1 MIRNFLA
8 RSVRFTFGAVATM
21 FVLLLAAQS
30 GKAQTYAPLFDCAW
44 GPKGCTVPNNTPKPI
59 APEGFGDRQNSWA
72 WSMAW
77 YNGNLLV
84 GTARSE
90 QCVTDL
96 SQHLILPTEPYPP
109 KDPDISCPED
119 PTQPEPNLLL
129 AGAEIWSFNPS
140 TATWTMVFQ
149 SPLTVPVPNT
159 SPTLMVP
166 PDIGFRDM
174 FIYEEANGT
183 EALYVGGCSSVEI
196 HPGVPGGRLL
206 RSTDGV
212 NFAPV
217 PQDAGT
223 FLGNLGNAC
232 FRGMETLNG
241 QFFAM
246 AVDWKGQGTV
256 IQSPTPWLGD
266 NTFQQISSPVTPAY
280 EIGIFNNLLYVT
292 FVNRETGFSVGY
304 TKPDS
309 GFTTWPANLLSTLP
323 YSYTTVLPN
332 GGYLTP
338 YGDPIALSMQV
349 YDGDLYV
356 GGDGVRNGVP
366 LADQGAE
373 LFRIHTDNTWDLIT
387 GTSRST
393 PAGQKN
399 SLSGLG
405 IGFSWFLNQHM
416 WRMAIHDSRLY
427 VGTFDESVLLRY
439 DTGASAWEP
448 EFGFDLW
455 WTQDGTYFSQVDQ
468 QGFGDPYN
476 MGVRTMVSTPI
487 GLFLGSANPFYG
499 LNVYKGS
506 NTTPDVLT
514 SSGTLSGSADAVQP
528 NPPLH
533 VQVEGAPSGV
543 LLSWDAPPAGAQQY
557 HIFRRSYDPIDVNI
571 AGVGDSNVAYDAN
584 NRWDEIGVTDK
595 LTYADSAASLLGRY
609 AYQIKSDNG
618 QGLLSEYS
626 NFVIYPSAAPAM
638 KFSDAWEA
646 LNKLV
651 VGGKFVDPAT
661 RDQLSALLQQAEAD
675 AATGD
680 YTKLLALWNS
690 VKTNAGADFSNP
702 KDARELE
709 LTLSRLS
716 KRAQL
721 VVSGKLSADALGAGQ
736 PAANPGTPNQL
747 NCTQGSGTGP
757 NITDLVC
764 TQPTTGPGG
773 TTYSSASVTVN
784 GPYWA
789 NNRYTNNNVE
799 YYIYEPGTPTPATAP
814 VILFLHGY
822 AAFATS
828 DYQAWIN
835 QMVQKGFVVVWVA
848 YQNSLT
854 STFADYPA
862 NAEAAW
868 TDALYRLQNYTWE
881 PHVRPKLVNG
891 VPQTLIVGHSFG
903 GWITG
908 WLAGAAS
915 TAVPSFPVPLGLV
928 MIEPASLGLL
938 PPINFAGI
946 SPATKMVIVSSDQDN
961 VACSADG
968 VNIFESTTQVPAAQK
983 NYLFFNSDLTG
994 TPNQVGNHYYP
1005 ATYGYKDTAAVDNR
1019 DFYVTYKLS
1028 VAAATCVFG
1037 GTNCNVFLGNG
1048 SAEQLTMGTWTN
1060 GTPINPMSYYADP
1073 TTLPAI
1079 PGCSTTPSASAKSST
1094 P

>member
-1 MIRNFLA
+1 MIRSVLSSKI
-8 RSVRFTFGAVATM
+8 RSFSTGVAAG
-21 FVLLLAAQS
+21 LLLLVAAQC
-30 GKAQTYAPLFDCAW
+30 GMAQSTYAPLFRSNW
-44 GPKGCTVPNNTPKPI
+44 KGI

-90 QCVTDL
+90 QCITDL
-96 SQHLILPTEPYPP
+96 SQHLVDPSYPYPP
-109 KDPDISCPED
+109 KDPDIQCAAIED
-119 PTQPEPNLLL
+119 LMLQ
-129 AGAEIWSFNPS
+129 AEIWSFNPTS
-140 TATWTMVFQ
+140 GVWTMVFQ
-149 SPLTVPVPNT
+149 SPLTIPVPGSN
-159 SPTLMVP
+159 PAYMVP

-174 FIYEEANGT
+174 FVFEEATGD
-183 EALYVGGCSSVEI
+183 EALYVGGCSSQAI

-217 PQDAGT
+217 PQDPGT
-223 FLGNLGNAC
+223 FMAALDNTC
-232 FRGMETLNG
+232 FRGMQTLNG

-256 IQSPTPWLGD
+256 IQSATPWLGD
-266 NTFQQISSPVTPAY
+266 NTFEQISSPVTPAY

-292 FVNRETGFSVGY
+292 FVNQA
-304 TKPDS
+304 PDS
-309 GFTTWPANLLSTLP
+309 GFSVAYTNATGPLP
-323 YSYTTVLPN
+323 YTYTTVLPS
-332 GGYLTP
+332 GGYKTP
-338 YGDPIALSMQV
+338 DADPIALSMAV

-356 GGDGVRNGVP
+356 GGDGVRRGVP

-416 WRMAIHDSRLY
+416 WRMAVHDSRLY

-439 DTGASAWEP
+439 EKGASAWADEY
-448 EFGFDLW
+448 GFDLW
-455 WTQDGTYFSQVDQ
+455 WTQDGAYFSQVDQ
-468 QGFGDPYN
+468 QGFEDGYN
-476 MGVRTMVSTPI
+476 MGVRTMVSTPY
-487 GLFLGSANPFYG
+487 GLFLGSANPFFG
-499 LNVYKGS
+499 LKVYKGVS
-506 NTTPDVLT
+506 TTPDVLP
-514 SSGTLSGSADAVQP
+514 SSGTLSGSGDAVQP
-528 NPPLH
+528 NPPMH

-543 LLSWDAPPAGAQQY
+543 LLSWDAPSGGAQQY
-557 HIFRRSYDPIDVNI
+557 HIFRRSYDPIDVTI
-571 AGVGDSNVAYDAN
+571 AGVGDSSATYDASS
-584 NRWDEIGVTDK
+584 RWDEIGVTDK
-595 LTYADSAASLLGRY
+595 LTFADASASLLGRY

-618 QGLLSEYS
+618 QGALSEYS
-626 NFVIYPSAAPAM
+626 NFVIYPTAAPAM
-638 KFSDAWEA
+638 KFSDVSEE

-651 VGGKFVDPAT
+651 VGGKFTDPAT
-661 RDQLSALLQQAEAD
+661 RDQLLGLLRQAETD
-675 AATGD
+675 AAKGD
-680 YTKLLALWNS
+680 YTKLLALWSS
-690 VKTNAGADFSNP
+690 VKNDAAADFSNP
-702 KDARELE
+702 KDARALE
-709 LTLSRLS
+709 LALSRLS

-721 VVSGKLSADALGAGQ
+721 VLAGKLSADALGASQ
-736 PAANPGTPNQL
+736 PAATAGTANQL
-747 NCTQGSGTGP
+747 TCVTGSGTGTD
-757 NITDLVC
+757 ITDLIC

-773 TTYSSASVTVN
+773 STYANASVTVN

-822 AAFATS
+822 AAFATA
-828 DYQAWIN
+828 DYQGWIY

-848 YQNSLT
+848 YQSSLT
-854 STFADYPA
+854 STFADYPS

-881 PHVRPKLVNG
+881 PHVRPYMVNG
-891 VPQTLIVGHSFG
+891 VPQTMIAGHSFG

-908 WLAGAAS
+908 WLAGEAS

-938 PPINFAGI
+938 PAINFAGI
-946 SPATKMVIVSSDQDN
+946 SPATKMVIVSSDQDT

-968 VNIFESTTQVPAAQK
+968 VSIFESTTQVPAAQK

-994 TPNQVGNHYYP
+994 TPNQVGDHYYP
-1005 ATYGYKDTAAVDNR
+1005 NTYGYKDTAAIDNR

-1028 VAAATCVFG
+1028 VAAAECVFG
-1037 GTNCNVFLGNG
+1037 GNNCSTFLGNG

-1060 GTPINPMSYYADP
+1060 GTAINTMSYYADP

-1079 PGCSTTPSASAKSST
+1079 PGCSQ
-1094 P
+1094 

>member
-1 MIRNFLA
+1 MIRRLL
-8 RSVRFTFGAVATM
+8 SGKFGSFSTGFAAM
-21 FVLLLAAQS
+21 LLLLLAAQC
-30 GKAQTYAPLFDCAW
+30 GMAQSTYAPLFRANW
-44 GPKGCTVPNNTPKPI
+44 KGI

-90 QCVTDL
+90 QCITDL
-96 SQHLILPTEPYPP
+96 SEHEVDPSYPYPP
-109 KDPDISCPED
+109 ADPDIQCAAIND
-119 PTQPEPNLLL
+119 LMLQ
-129 AGAEIWSFNPS
+129 AEIWSFNP
-140 TATWTMVFQ
+140 TNGVWTMVFQ
-149 SPLTVPVPNT
+149 SPLTVPVPGSN
-159 SPTLMVP
+159 PTLMVP
-166 PDIGFRDM
+166 PDVGFRDM

-183 EALYVGGCSSVEI
+183 EALYVGGCSSQAI

-212 NFAPV
+212 NFAPI
-217 PQDAGT
+217 PQDPGT
-223 FLGNLGNAC
+223 FMGALDNTC
-232 FRGMETLNG
+232 FRGMQTLNG

-292 FVNRETGFSVGY
+292 FVNRTTGFSVAY
-304 TKPDS
+304 TNPTGS
-309 GFTTWPANLLSTLP
+309 LP
-323 YSYTTVLPN
+323 YTYTTVLPD

-338 YGDPIALSMQV
+338 DADPIALSMQV
-349 YDGDLYV
+349 YDGYLFV
-356 GGDGVRNGVP
+356 GGDGVRRGVP

-373 LFRIHTDNTWDLIT
+373 LFRIHSDNTWDLVA

-416 WRMAIHDSRLY
+416 WRMAVHDSRLY

-439 DTGASAWEP
+439 EKGASAWADEY
-448 EFGFDLW
+448 GFDLW
-455 WTQDGTYFSQVDQ
+455 WTQDGAYFSQVDQ
-468 QGFGDPYN
+468 QGFEDGYN
-476 MGVRTMVSTPI
+476 MGVRTLVSTPL
-487 GLFLGSANPFYG
+487 GLFLGSANPFFG
-499 LNVYKGS
+499 LKVYKGV
-506 NTTPDVLT
+506 NTTPDHVAAA
-514 SSGTLSGSADAVQP
+514 GTVSGSADDVQP
-528 NPPLH
+528 NPPMH
-533 VQVEGAPSGV
+533 VQVEGAPSGI
-543 LLSWDAPPAGAQQY
+543 LLSWDAPSGGAQQY
-557 HIFRRSYDPIDVNI
+557 HIFRRSYDPIDVSI
-571 AGVGDSNVAYDAN
+571 AGVGDSSAAYNASS
-584 NRWDEIGVTDK
+584 RWDEIGVTDK

-609 AYQIKSDNG
+609 AYQIKADNG

-626 NFVIYPSAAPAM
+626 NFVIFPSSAPEM
-638 KFSDAWEA
+638 KFSDVWEQV
-646 LNKLV
+646 NKLV

-675 AATGD
+675 GANGD

-690 VKTNAGADFSNP
+690 VKNNAAADFSNP
-702 KDARELE
+702 KDARDLE
-709 LTLSRLS
+709 LALSRLS

-721 VVSGKLSADALGAGQ
+721 VSAGKLSSDALGASQ
-736 PAANPGTPNQL
+736 PAASPGTPNQL
-747 NCTQGSGTGP
+747 NCTTGSGTGT
-757 NITDLVC
+757 NITDLIC
-764 TQPTTGPGG
+764 NQPATGPGG
-773 TTYSSASVTVN
+773 TTYSNASVTVN

-822 AAFATS
+822 AAFATA
-828 DYQAWIN
+828 DYQGWIN

-848 YQNSLT
+848 YQSSLT
-854 STFADYPA
+854 STFANYPS
-862 NAEAAW
+862 NAQAAW

-881 PHVRPKLVNG
+881 PHVRPYLVKG
-891 VPQTLIVGHSFG
+891 VPQTMIVGHSFG

-946 SPATKMVIVSSDQDN
+946 SPATKMVIVSSDQDT

-968 VNIFESTTQVPAAQK
+968 VSIFESTTQVPAAQK
-983 NYLFFNSDLTG
+983 NYLFFNSDMTG
-994 TPNQVGNHYYP
+994 TPNQVGDHYYP
-1005 ATYGYKDTAAVDNR
+1005 NTYGYKDTAAIDNR

-1037 GTNCNVFLGNG
+1037 GTNCGIFLGNG
-1048 SAEQLTMGTWTN
+1048 SSQQLSMGTWTN

-1073 TTLPAI
+1073 TMLPAI
-1079 PGCSTTPSASAKSST
+1079 PGCSQ
-1094 P
+1094 

>member
-8 RSVRFTFGAVATM
+8 RSLRFGGGAVAAM

-30 GKAQTYAPLFDCAW
+30 GKAQTYAPLVDCAW
-44 GPKGCTVPNNTPKPI
+44 GPKGCTVPNNKPTVI

-77 YNGNLLV
+77 YNGKLLV

-90 QCVTDL
+90 QCITDL
-96 SQHLILPTEPYPP
+96 SQHLILPSQPYPP
-109 KDPDISCPED
+109 KDPDISCPANGND
-119 PTQPEPNLLL
+119 LMLQ
-129 AGAEIWSFNPS
+129 AEIWSFDPT
-140 TATWTMVFQ
+140 TAIWTMVFQ
-149 SPLTVPVPNT
+149 SPLSVAVPNT

-166 PDIGFRDM
+166 PDVGFRDM
-174 FIYEEANGT
+174 FIYEESDGT

-206 RSTDGV
+206 RSIDGV

-217 PQDAGT
+217 PQDPGT

-292 FVNRETGFSVGY
+292 FVNRETGFSVAY
-304 TKPDS
+304 TNPV
-309 GFTTWPANLLSTLP
+309 GTLP
-323 YSYTTVLPN
+323 YTYTTVLPN
-332 GGYLTP
+332 GGYKTP
-338 YGDPIALSMQV
+338 DADPIALSMQV
-349 YDGDLYV
+349 YDGYLYV

-373 LFRIHTDNTWDLIT
+373 LFRIHSDNTWDLIT

-399 SLSGLG
+399 SLSGLDV
-405 IGFSWFLNQHM
+405 GFSWFLNQHM
-416 WRMAIHDSRLY
+416 WRMAVHDSRLY

-439 DTGASAWEP
+439 DNGAAAWEP

-468 QGFGDPYN
+468 QGFGDPFN
-476 MGVRTMVSTPI
+476 MGVRTMVSTPY
-487 GLFLGSANPFYG
+487 GLFLGSANPFFG
-499 LNVYKGS
+499 LNVYKGANS
-506 NTTPDVLT
+506 TPDVIA
-514 SSGTLSGSADAVQP
+514 SAGVASGSANAVQP
-528 NPPLH
+528 NPPQH
-533 VQVEGAPSGV
+533 VQVEGAPGGV
-543 LLSWDAPPAGAQQY
+543 LLSWDAPSGGAQQY
-557 HIFRRSYDPIDVNI
+557 HVFRRSYDPIDVNI
-571 AGVGDSNVAYDAN
+571 AGVGDSSAAFNAS
-584 NRWDEIGVTDK
+584 NRWDEIGATDK
-595 LTYADSAASLLGRY
+595 LTFADSAASLLGRY

-618 QGLLSEYS
+618 QGALSEYS
-626 NFVIYPSAAPAM
+626 NFVIFPSAAPAM
-638 KFSDAWEA
+638 KFSDVSEE

-651 VGGKFVDPAT
+651 VGGKFIDPAT
-661 RDQLSALLQQAEAD
+661 RDQFLGLVEQAEAD
-675 AATGD
+675 ASKGD
-680 YTKLLALWNS
+680 YAKLLGLWNS
-690 VKTNAGADFSNP
+690 VKNNAAADFSNP
-702 KDARELE
+702 RDARDLE

-721 VVSGKLSADALGAGQ
+721 VLAGHLSADALGTSHPAGT
-736 PAANPGTPNQL
+736 PSTPNQL
-747 NCTQGSGTGP
+747 TCVTGSGTGA
-757 NITDLVC
+757 NITDLIC
-764 TQPTTGPGG
+764 NQPATGPGG
-773 TTYSSASVTVN
+773 SAFLYGSVTVN

-799 YYIYEPGTPTPATAP
+799 YYIYEPATPTPTKAP

-822 AAFATS
+822 AAFAAA
-828 DYQAWIN
+828 DYQGWIY
-835 QMVQKGFVVVWVA
+835 QMVQKGFIVVWAA
-848 YQNSLT
+848 YQNNLT

-881 PHVRPKLVNG
+881 PHVRPYMVNG

-908 WLAGAAS
+908 WLAGEAS
-915 TAVPSFPVPLGLV
+915 TAVPSFPVPLALV

-1005 ATYGYKDTAAVDNR
+1005 NTYGYKDTAAVDNR
-1019 DFYVTYKLS
+1019 DYYVTYKLS
-1028 VAAATCVFG
+1028 VAAAECVING
-1037 GTNCNVFLGNG
+1037 SSCNVFLGNG
-1048 SAEQLTMGTWTN
+1048 NAAQLTMGTWTN

>member
-8 RSVRFTFGAVATM
+8 RSVRFIGGAVAAV

-30 GKAQTYAPLFDCAW
+30 GMAQTYAPLFDCAW
-44 GPKGCTVPNNTPKPI
+44 GPGGCSVPNNKPKPI

-77 YNGNLLV
+77 FNGKLLV

-96 SQHLILPTEPYPP
+96 SQHLVDPNFAYPP
-109 KDPDISCPED
+109 KDPDIVCPQD
-119 PTQPEPNLLL
+119 PTQPGPNLLL
-129 AGAEIWSFNPS
+129 AGAEIHSFDPS
-140 TATWTMVFQ
+140 TGLWTMVYQ

-174 FIYEEANGT
+174 FIFEEADGT

-217 PQDAGT
+217 PQDKGT
-223 FLGNLGNAC
+223 FLGVLGNAC

-241 QFFAM
+241 QLFAM

-266 NTFQQISSPVTPAY
+266 NTFQQISSPLTPAY

-292 FVNRETGFSVGY
+292 FVNRNTGFSVAY
-304 TKPDS
+304 TNPV
-309 GFTTWPANLLSTLP
+309 GTLP
-323 YSYTTVLPN
+323 YTYTTVLPD
-332 GGYLTP
+332 GGYKTP
-338 YGDPIALSMQV
+338 DADPIALSMQV
-349 YDGDLYV
+349 YDGYLYV
-356 GGDGVRNGVP
+356 GGDGVRRGVP
-366 LADQGAE
+366 LAVQGAE
-373 LFRIHTDNTWDLIT
+373 LFRIHSDNTWDLIT

-399 SLSGLG
+399 SLSGLDV
-405 IGFSWFLNQHM
+405 GFSWFLNQHM
-416 WRMAIHDSRLY
+416 WRMAVHDSRLY

-439 DTGASAWEP
+439 EKGAAAWEP
-448 EFGFDLW
+448 EYGFDLW
-455 WTQDGTYFSQVDQ
+455 WTQDGTYFSEVDQ
-468 QGFGDPYN
+468 QGFGDGYN
-476 MGVRTMVSTPI
+476 MGARTMVSTPV
-487 GLFLGSANPFYG
+487 GLFLGSANPFFG
-499 LNVYKGS
+499 LLVYKGS
-506 NTTPDVLT
+506 NKTPDKLPT
-514 SSGTLSGSADAVQP
+514 SGTLSGSADAVQP
-528 NPPLH
+528 NPPVH
-533 VQVEGAPSGV
+533 VQVEGAPGGV
-543 LLSWDAPPAGAQQY
+543 LLSWDAPSGGAQQY
-557 HIFRRSYDPIDVNI
+557 HIFRGSYDPIDVKI
-571 AGVGDSNVAYDAN
+571 VGVGDSSAAYNAS

-609 AYQIKSDNG
+609 AYQVKSDNG
-618 QGLLSEYS
+618 QGGLSEFS
-626 NFVIYPSAAPAM
+626 NFVIFPSAAPEM
-638 KFSDAWEA
+638 KFSNVWEE

-661 RDQLSALLQQAEAD
+661 REKFSELLQQAEAD
-675 AATGD
+675 ADKGD
-680 YTKLLALWNS
+680 YTKLLALWSS
-690 VKTNAGADFSNP
+690 VKNNAAADFSNP

-721 VVSGKLSADALGAGQ
+721 VLAGHLSADALGPNH
-736 PAANPGTPNQL
+736 PANTPSSANQL
-747 NCTQGSGTGP
+747 NCITGSRTGT
-757 NITDLVC
+757 NITDLIC
-764 TQPTTGPGG
+764 AQPGTGPGG
-773 TTYSSASVTVN
+773 NTYSNASITVN

-799 YYIYEPGTPTPATAP
+799 YYIYEPGTPTPAKAP
-814 VILFLHGY
+814 VVLFLHGY
-822 AAFATS
+822 AAFAAS
-828 DYQAWIN
+828 DYQTWIN

-848 YQNSLT
+848 YQSSLT

-881 PHVRPKLVNG
+881 PHVRPYTVNG
-891 VPQTLIVGHSFG
+891 VPQTIIVGHSFG

-908 WLAGAAS
+908 WLAGEAS

-938 PPINFAGI
+938 PPINFTGI
-946 SPATKMVIVSSDQDN
+946 SPATKMVIVSSDQDT

-968 VNIFESTTQVPAAQK
+968 VSIFTSTTQVPAVQK
-983 NYLFFNSDLTG
+983 NYLFFNSDMTG

-1005 ATYGYKDTAAVDNR
+1005 NTYGYKDTAAVDNR

-1028 VAAATCVFG
+1028 VAAAECVTNG
-1037 GTNCNVFLGNG
+1037 NNCNVFLGNG
-1048 SAEQLTMGTWTN
+1048 STGQLTMGTWTN
-1060 GTPINPMSYYADP
+1060 TTPINPMSYYADP
-1073 TTLPAI
+1073 TKLPAI
-1079 PGCSTTPSASAKSST
+1079 PGCSQ
-1094 P
+1094 

>member
-1 MIRNFLA
+1 MIRSVLSGKSRWFSTVVAGMFL
-8 RSVRFTFGAVATM
+8 
-21 FVLLLAAQS
+21 LLLAAQC
-30 GKAQTYAPLFDCAW
+30 GMAQSTYAPLFRANW
-44 GPKGCTVPNNTPKPI
+44 KGI

-90 QCVTDL
+90 QCITDL
-96 SQHLILPTEPYPP
+96 SEHLVDPSEPYPP
-109 KDPDISCPED
+109 ADPDIICAAD
-119 PTQPEPNLLL
+119 PADLMLQ
-129 AGAEIWSFNPS
+129 AEIWSFNPTS
-140 TATWTMVFQ
+140 GVWTMVFQ
-149 SPLTVPVPNT
+149 SPLTIPVPGSN
-159 SPTLMVP
+159 PAYMVP

-183 EALYVGGCSSVEI
+183 EALYVGGCSSQAI

-217 PQDAGT
+217 PQDPGT
-223 FLGNLGNAC
+223 FMGNLDNTC
-232 FRGMETLNG
+232 FRGMQTLDG

-266 NTFQQISSPVTPAY
+266 NTFQQISSPLTPAY

-292 FVNRETGFSVGY
+292 FVNQSINSGFSVAY
-304 TKPDS
+304 TNPV
-309 GFTTWPANLLSTLP
+309 GNLP
-323 YSYTTVLPN
+323 YTYTTVLAN
-332 GGYLTP
+332 GGYKTP
-338 YGDPIALSMQV
+338 DADPIALSMQV
-349 YDGDLYV
+349 YDGYLYV
-356 GGDGVRNGVP
+356 GGDGVRRGVP
-366 LADQGAE
+366 LANQGAE
-373 LFRIHTDNTWDLIT
+373 LFRIHSDNTWDLIT

-393 PAGQKN
+393 PNGQKN
-399 SLSGLG
+399 ALTGLG
-405 IGFSWFLNQHM
+405 IGFDWFLNQHM
-416 WRMAIHDSRLY
+416 WRMAVHDSRLY

-439 DTGASAWEP
+439 EKGASAWES
-448 EFGFDLW
+448 EYGFDLW
-455 WTQDGTYFSQVDQ
+455 WTQDGAYFSQVDQ
-468 QGFGDPYN
+468 QGFEDGYN
-476 MGVRTMVSTPI
+476 MGVRTLVSTPL
-487 GLFLGSANPFYG
+487 GLFLGSANPFFG
-499 LNVYKGS
+499 LNIYKGA
-506 NTTPDVLT
+506 NTTPDVLPT
-514 SSGTLSGSADAVQP
+514 SGTLSGSSDAVQP
-528 NPPLH
+528 DPPMH
-533 VQVEGAPSGV
+533 VQVEGAPGGV
-543 LLSWDAPPAGAQQY
+543 LLSWDAPSGGAQQY
-557 HIFRRSYDPIDVNI
+557 HIFRRSYDAIDVKI
-571 AGVGDSNVAYDAN
+571 AGVGDSSAAYNAS

-626 NFVIYPSAAPAM
+626 NFVIFPAAAPAM
-638 KFSDAWEA
+638 KFSDVSEE

-661 RDQLSALLQQAEAD
+661 RDQLSGLLQQAEAD
-675 AATGD
+675 AAKGD
-680 YTKLLALWNS
+680 YTKLLALWGS
-690 VKTNAGADFSNP
+690 VKNNAAADFSNP
-702 KDARELE
+702 KDARALE
-709 LTLSRLS
+709 LALSRLS

-721 VVSGKLSADALGAGQ
+721 VLAGHLSADALGANQ
-736 PAANPGTPNQL
+736 PAATPSTPNQL
-747 NCTQGSGTGP
+747 TCTTGSQTGQY
-757 NITDLVC
+757 ITDLIC

-773 TTYSSASVTVN
+773 TSYSNASITVN

-799 YYIYEPGTPTPATAP
+799 YYIYEPGTPTPAKAP

-822 AAFATS
+822 AAFTTS

-835 QMVQKGFVVVWVA
+835 QMVQKGFVVVWVE

-854 STFADYPA
+854 STFADYPS

-881 PHVRPKLVNG
+881 PHVRPYMVNN
-891 VPQTLIVGHSFG
+891 VPQTIIVGHSFG

-908 WLAGAAS
+908 WLAGEAS
-915 TAVPSFPVPLGLV
+915 TAVPSFPIPLGLV

-938 PPINFAGI
+938 PPINFTGI
-946 SPATKMVIVSSDQDN
+946 SPATKMVIVSSDKDN

-968 VNIFESTTQVPAAQK
+968 VSIFESTTQVPAAQK
-983 NYLFFNSDLTG
+983 NYLFFNSDMTG

-1005 ATYGYKDTAAVDNR
+1005 NTYGYKDTAAVDNR

-1028 VAAATCVFG
+1028 VAAATCLTA
-1037 GTNCNVFLGNG
+1037 GTNCSTFLGNG
-1048 SAEQLTMGTWTN
+1048 SPEQLTMGTWTN
-1060 GTPINPMSYYADP
+1060 GTAINPMSYYADP

-1079 PGCSTTPSASAKSST
+1079 PGCSQ
-1094 P
+1094 

>member
-1 MIRNFLA
+1 MIRSVLSGKI
-8 RSVRFTFGAVATM
+8 RSFSTGVAAM
-21 FVLLLAAQS
+21 LLLLLAAQC
-30 GKAQTYAPLFDCAW
+30 GMAQSVYAPLFRANW
-44 GPKGCTVPNNTPKPI
+44 GKPI

-90 QCVTDL
+90 QCITDL
-96 SQHLILPTEPYPP
+96 SQHEVDPSEPYPP
-109 KDPDISCPED
+109 KDPDISCPANPAD
-119 PTQPEPNLLL
+119 LMLQ
-129 AGAEIWSFNPS
+129 AEIWSFNPS
-140 TATWTMVFQ
+140 NGVWTMVFQ
-149 SPLTVPVPNT
+149 SPLTITVPNT

-166 PDIGFRDM
+166 PDVGFRDM
-174 FIYEEANGT
+174 FIYEEATGT
-183 EALYVGGCSSVEI
+183 EALYVGSCSSAAI

-217 PQDAGT
+217 PQDPGT
-223 FLGNLGNAC
+223 FMGNLDNTC
-232 FRGMETLNG
+232 FRGMQTLDG

-266 NTFQQISSPVTPAY
+266 NTFQQITSPVTSAY
-280 EIGIFNNLLYVT
+280 EIAIFNNLLYVT
-292 FVNRETGFSVGY
+292 FVNRTTGFSVAY
-304 TKPDS
+304 TNPT
-309 GFTTWPANLLSTLP
+309 GALP
-323 YSYTTVLPN
+323 YTYTTVLPN
-332 GGYLTP
+332 GGYKTP
-338 YGDPIALSMQV
+338 YADPIALSMQV
-349 YDGDLYV
+349 YDGYLYV

-373 LFRIHTDNTWDLIT
+373 LFRIHSDNTWDLIT

-393 PAGQKN
+393 PVGQKN
-399 SLSGLG
+399 SLSGLDV
-405 IGFSWFLNQHM
+405 GFSWFLNQHM
-416 WRMAIHDSRLY
+416 WRMAVHDSRLY

-439 DTGASAWEP
+439 DKGASAWEP

-455 WTQDGTYFSQVDQ
+455 WTQDGAYFSQVDQ
-468 QGFGDPYN
+468 QGFQDGYN
-476 MGVRTMVSTPI
+476 MGVRTMVSTPL
-487 GLFLGSANPFYG
+487 GLFLGSANPFFG
-499 LNVYKGS
+499 LNIYRGAS
-506 NTTPDVLT
+506 TTPDVLPT
-514 SSGTLSGSADAVQP
+514 SSPISGSADAVQP
-528 NPPLH
+528 NPPMH
-533 VQVEGAPSGV
+533 VQAEGAPSGV
-543 LLSWDAPPAGAQQY
+543 LLSWDAATGGAQKY
-557 HIFRRSYDPIDVNI
+557 HIFRRSFDPIDVTI
-571 AGVGDSNVAYDAN
+571 AGVGDSSAAYNAS
-584 NRWDEIGVTDK
+584 NRWDEIGSTDQ
-595 LTYADSAASLLGRY
+595 LTYADSAASLMGRY
-609 AYQIKSDNG
+609 AYQVKSDNG

-626 NFVIYPSAAPAM
+626 NFVIYPSAAPAV
-638 KFSDAWEA
+638 KFSDVWEQ
-646 LNKLV
+646 LNVLV
-651 VGGKFVDPAT
+651 VGGKFVDPAM
-661 RDQLSALLQQAEAD
+661 RDQLSEQLQQAEAD
-675 AATGD
+675 AAKGD

-690 VKTNAGADFSNP
+690 VKSNASADFSNP

-709 LTLSRLS
+709 LALSRLS

-721 VVSGKLSADALGAGQ
+721 VVAGKLSADALGASQ
-736 PAANPGTPNQL
+736 PAANAGTPNQL
-747 NCTQGSGTGP
+747 NCVTGSGTGTD
-757 NITDLVC
+757 ITDLIC
-764 TQPTTGPGG
+764 AQPTTGPGG
-773 TTYSSASVTVN
+773 STYANASVTVN

-822 AAFATS
+822 AAFASS
-828 DYQAWIN
+828 DYQGWIY
-835 QMVQKGFVVVWVA
+835 QMVQKGFVVVWAA

-881 PHVRPKLVNG
+881 PHVRPYMVNG
-891 VPQTLIVGHSFG
+891 VAQTIIVGHSFG

-908 WLAGAAS
+908 WLAGEAS

-938 PPINFAGI
+938 PPINFTGI

-1005 ATYGYKDTAAVDNR
+1005 NTYGYKDTAAIDNR

-1079 PGCSTTPSASAKSST
+1079 PGCSTTTSSTASAK
-1094 P
+1094 PANP